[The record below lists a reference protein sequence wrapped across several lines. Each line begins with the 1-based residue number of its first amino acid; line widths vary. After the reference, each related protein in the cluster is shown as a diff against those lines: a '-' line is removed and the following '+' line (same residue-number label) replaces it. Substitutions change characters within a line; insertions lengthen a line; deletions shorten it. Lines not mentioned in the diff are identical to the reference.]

1 MDARGVFGVIPG
13 GVLIAG
19 GCAVYLYTRYKYEP
33 PASKFKDLAKLK
45 QHLSNFKGAPEHC
58 NYLNVIVEGT
68 VTKLAENSVR
78 SEKAGIEGAARKVVT
93 SSQGKIS
100 TVSDISVPFLL
111 IDPNGQSI
119 QVTSVHRALRVNL
132 VMEKVWEE
140 PSTKPGVLA
149 RRELMLT
156 FGTCLGLFGRASL
169 GGANEVTL
177 VPEEADESSAATIAK
192 RKSQRRLFY
201 AGSFILIFSG
211 AVALVTSFIRS

>member
-1 MDARGVFGVIPG
+1 MDARSVFGAIPG
-13 GVLIAG
+13 GILIAG
-19 GCAVYLYTRYKYEP
+19 GYAVYLYTRYKYEP
-33 PASKFKDLAKLK
+33 PASEFKDLAKLK
-45 QHLSNFKGAPEHC
+45 QHLSKSAPEHS
-58 NYLNVIVEGT
+58 NSLYVIVEGT

-93 SSQGKIS
+93 SSQGKTL

-119 QVTSVHRALRVNL
+119 QVTSMHRALRVNL

-140 PSTKPGVLA
+140 PSTKPGVPA

-177 VPEEADESSAATIAK
+177 VPKEADESSAATIAK
-192 RKSQRRLFY
+192 QKSQRRLLY

-211 AVALVTSFIRS
+211 AAALVISFIRS